1 MDVLFLR
8 NIKKNFK
15 IYRNNNTDLRKTI
28 FKNILNE

>member
-8 NIKKNFK
+8 NIKQNFK

-28 FKNILNE
+28 FKIILNE